1 MSAGGLALKHGAQNS
16 LRRCE
21 HDMLASDSVKAT
33 GGPPA
38 PRPPLKDDAVGI
50 AEAGPAP
57 ALHQR

>member
-1 MSAGGLALKHGAQNS
+1 
-16 LRRCE
+16 
-21 HDMLASDSVKAT
+21 MLASDSVKAT